1 MNIAASAT
9 KICLQKSRFAEMLAT
24 PQVKR
29 ENRVVIAHVYTAI
42 AAIALGAVF
51 GVFQGYART
60 GAFDAPGWFDYYR
73 ILTMHGVLMAL
84 VFTTFFITGLSL
96 FVTYRAIPR
105 ERRMGAGW
113 FGWALM
119 LAGTAMAAV
128 TILKGDA
135 TVLYTFYA
143 PLKASPWF
151 YIGATLLILGTW
163 VVAFEIFANVNYFRK
178 EHPGTAVPLVVF
190 CAAATFVMWI
200 VATLGVVAEM
210 YLLIPWAFG
219 WTPGINVMLTRMF
232 FWYFG
237 HPLVYFWIM
246 CAYIIWYNI
255 IPTRYGGNTFS
266 DALTRLTFIM
276 LILLSTPVGIHHE
289 FMEPGISSMWKMLHT
304 LTTYG
309 VVIPSFITAFA
320 IFASFE
326 LAAIKQ
332 GRKGFIA
339 TVRSLPWNDPTFS
352 GAGLG
357 MLLFILGGFGGL
369 INASYSMDTVVHNT
383 IWIVGHFH
391 VTVGGPVALTFLGA
405 TYWLLPRLTGRALW
419 KPQWALFQTRL
430 WFLGMLVMSLSMHY
444 AGLLGAPRRTANV
457 GYLGAAAAS
466 AWQPFMLLAAAGG
479 MLLFC
484 SVLIFVAVSVGT
496 MFNSEKCESTE
507 AVFAEAADSAMT
519 TPASLQ
525 KLYRW
530 GVLAL
535 VLAVLAYAG
544 PLHDMLQHPGF
555 LAPGMRTW

>member
-1 MNIAASAT
+1 MQAT
-9 KICLQKSRFAEMLAT
+9 HQMRD
-24 PQVKR
+24 
-29 ENRVVIAHVYTAI
+29 ENRVVIAHVYTAT

-51 GVFQGYART
+51 GLFQAFARA
-60 GAFDAPGWFDYYR
+60 GAFGAPGWFDYYR
-73 ILTMHGVLMAL
+73 VLTLHGVLMAL

-105 ERRMGAGW
+105 ERKLAMGW
-113 FGWALM
+113 FGWWLM

-151 YIGATLLILGTW
+151 YIGATLLVLGTW
-163 VVAFEIFANVNYFRK
+163 VVAFEVFENVNFFRR
-178 EHPGTAVPLVVF
+178 HNPGKPVPLVVF
-190 CAAATFVMWI
+190 CTAATFVMWI

-210 YLLIPWAFG
+210 CLLIPWAFG
-219 WTPGINVMLTRMF
+219 WTPGINVMLTRML

-246 CAYIIWYNI
+246 GAYIIWYNI
-255 IPTRYGGNTFS
+255 IPKRYGGNVFS
-266 DALTRLTFIM
+266 DAITRMTFIM

-289 FMEPGISSMWKMLHT
+289 FMEPGISSTWKMLHT
-304 LTTYG
+304 VTTYG
-309 VVIPSFITAFA
+309 VAIPSFITAFA

-326 LAAIKQ
+326 LAAIAK

-339 TVRSLPWNDPTFS
+339 TVTGLPWSDPVFS

-369 INASYSMDTVVHNT
+369 VNASYGMDMIVHNT

-391 VTVGGPVALTFLGA
+391 VTVGGPVALTFLG
-405 TYWLLPRLTGRALW
+405 TSYWLIPRLTGRALW
-419 KPQWALFQTRL
+419 NPTWALWQTRM
-430 WFLGMLVMSLSMHY
+430 WFVGMIVMSFAMHF
-444 AGLLGAPRRTANV
+444 AGLMGAPRRTADV
-457 GYLGAAAAS
+457 GYLGAAVAN
-466 AWQPFMLLAAAGG
+466 AWHPLMLLAAAGG
-479 MLLFC
+479 GLLFI
-484 SVLIFVAVSVGT
+484 SVAMFVTVAIGTLLQNKHSAAMEVS
-496 MFNSEKCESTE
+496 
-507 AVFAEAADSAMT
+507 FA
-519 TPASLQ
+519 TPADAAYPTPMPLQ
-525 KLYRW
+525 HLYRW

-544 PLHDMLQHPGF
+544 PLGELLRHPGY

>member
-1 MNIAASAT
+1 MPAT
-9 KICLQKSRFAEMLAT
+9 A
-24 PQVKR
+24 QVCN
-29 ENRVVIAHVYTAI
+29 ENRVVIAHIYTAT
-42 AAIALGAVF
+42 AAIALGAIF
-51 GVFQGYART
+51 GVFQGFARAD
-60 GAFDAPGWFDYYR
+60 AFAAPSWFDYYR

-105 ERRMGAGW
+105 ERKLAMGW

-119 LAGTAMAAV
+119 LLGTAMAAV
-128 TILKGDA
+128 TILSGNA

-151 YIGATLLILGTW
+151 YVGATLLVLGTW
-163 VVAFEIFANVNYFRK
+163 VVAFEIFGNINYFRRTN
-178 EHPGTAVPLVVF
+178 PGAPIPLVVF
-190 CAAATFVMWI
+190 CAGATFVMWI

-210 YLLIPWAFG
+210 ALLIPWAFG

-246 CAYIIWYNI
+246 GAYIIWYNI
-255 IPTRYGGNTFS
+255 IPTRYGGNVFS
-266 DALTRLTFIM
+266 DGLTRLTFVM

-289 FMEPGISSMWKMLHT
+289 FMEPGISTVWKMLHT
-304 LTTYG
+304 VTTYG
-309 VVIPSFITAFA
+309 VAIPSFITAFA

-332 GRKGFIA
+332 GRRGFIA
-339 TVRSLPWNDPTFS
+339 TVKSLPWNDPTFS
-352 GAGLG
+352 GAALG

-369 INASYSMDTVVHNT
+369 VNASYGMDTLVHNT

-405 TYWLLPRLTGRALW
+405 AYWMIPRLTGRALW
-419 KPQWALFQTRL
+419 KPELALFQTRL
-430 WFLGMLVMSLSMHY
+430 WFFGMVIMSFSMHY
-444 AGLLGAPRRTANV
+444 AGLLGAPRRTAEV
-457 GYLGAAAAS
+457 SYLGTATANV
-466 AWQPFMLLAAAGG
+466 WQPYMLLAAAGG
-479 MLLFC
+479 FFLFL
-484 SVLIFVAVSVGT
+484 SILTFVAVALGT
-496 MFNSEKCESTE
+496 LFQNVKSESME
-507 AVFAEAADSAMT
+507 ATFA
-519 TPASLQ
+519 TPAEPTSVTPAALQ
-525 KLYRW
+525 RLYRW

-544 PLHDMLQHPGF
+544 PLGELLRHPGY

>member
-1 MNIAASAT
+1 VTPA
-9 KICLQKSRFAEMLAT
+9 LQLRN
-24 PQVKR
+24 
-29 ENRVVIAHVYTAI
+29 ENRLVIAHIYTAT

-51 GVFQGYART
+51 GVFQGFART
-60 GAFDAPGWFDYYR
+60 RAFSAPDWFDYYR

-105 ERRMGAGW
+105 ERSLAVGW
-113 FGWALM
+113 FAWGLM
-119 LAGTAMAAV
+119 LLGTAMAAL
-128 TILKGDA
+128 TILRGNA

-151 YIGATLLILGTW
+151 YIGATLLVLGTW
-163 VVAFEIFANVNYFRK
+163 VVAFEIFENVCFFRK
-178 EHPGTAVPLVVF
+178 AHSGQPIPLVVF
-190 CAAATFVMWI
+190 CATATFVMWI

-210 YLLIPWAFG
+210 GLLIPWAFG

-246 CAYIIWYNI
+246 GAYIIWYNI
-255 IPTRYGGNTFS
+255 IPTRYGGNVFS
-266 DALTRLTFIM
+266 DGLTRLTFVM

-289 FMEPGISSMWKMLHT
+289 FMEPGISSTWKMLHT
-304 LTTYG
+304 VTTYG
-309 VVIPSFITAFA
+309 VAIPSFITAFA

-332 GRKGFIA
+332 GRRGFIA
-339 TVRSLPWNDPTFS
+339 TVKSLPWDDPPFS
-352 GAGLG
+352 GAALG

-369 INASYSMDTVVHNT
+369 VNASYSMDTVVHNT

-405 TYWLLPRLTGRALW
+405 AYWMIPRLTGRALW
-419 KPQWALFQTRL
+419 KPEWALFQTRL
-430 WFLGMLVMSLSMHY
+430 WFFGMLIMSLSMHY
-444 AGLLGAPRRTANV
+444 AGLLGAPRRTADV
-457 GYLGAAAAS
+457 GYLGANVADT
-466 AWQPFMLLAAAGG
+466 WEPLMLLAAAGG
-479 MLLFC
+479 FFLFV
-484 SVLIFVAVSVGT
+484 SILTFVAVAIGT
-496 MFNSEKCESTE
+496 LLQNAKTESM
-507 AVFAEAADSAMT
+507 EAAFATPAESAAT
-519 TPASLQ
+519 TPPMLQ
-525 KLYRW
+525 HVFRW

-535 VLAVLAYAG
+535 ALAVLAYAG
-544 PLHDMLQHPGF
+544 PLGELLRHPGY